1 MVGGKDGARLANR
14 ITFFEGE
21 VEAERLY
28 VLLLRGAAMAARGV
42 LVDALEG
49 APAGAPRT
57 VQGLTGDLHPWR
69 PADFAAVSDFFRS
82 RGLLATSG
90 AGLTV
95 EFPWQGAAA
104 GPATSLLTI
113 EAADAPA
120 DGHPLLGTG
129 LGARLT
135 LPISAGPRAAQL
147 ADDLNAAELEL
158 ADGVP
163 FLGAWCTDPRMDALV
178 FTSFWP
184 AGLYYP
190 GLSHN
195 IGVWMAGRASFAAAY
210 LAKRKGR

>member
-1 MVGGKDGARLANR
+1 M
-14 ITFFEGE
+14 
-21 VEAERLY
+21 
-28 VLLLRGAAMAARGV
+28 

-49 APAGAPRT
+49 APAGTPRT
-57 VQGLTGDLHPWR
+57 VQGLTGNLHPWR
-69 PADFAAVSDFFRS
+69 PAAVPDFFRS
-82 RGLLATSG
+82 RGLRATSG

-95 EFPWQGAAA
+95 EFPWRGVAA

-120 DGHPLLGTG
+120 DGHPLVGTG

-147 ADDLNAAELEL
+147 AADLNAAELEL

-163 FLGAWCTDPRMDALV
+163 FLGAWCTDPRMEALV
-178 FTSFWP
+178 FTSFCP

-190 GLSHN
+190 GLSMN
-195 IGVWMAGRASFAAAY
+195 IGIWMVERTSLAAAH